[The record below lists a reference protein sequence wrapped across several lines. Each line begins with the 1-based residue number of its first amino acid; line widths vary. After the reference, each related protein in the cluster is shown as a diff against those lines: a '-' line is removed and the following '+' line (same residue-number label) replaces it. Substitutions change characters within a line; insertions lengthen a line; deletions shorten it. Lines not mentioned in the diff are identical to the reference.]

1 MWLGD
6 SKSAEYCIRT
16 YDDAYIVISMSD
28 TGELTEIELSCVQR
42 MEDREVMR
50 KFWCNVSEM
59 RK

>member
-6 SKSAEYCIRT
+6 SKSAEHYVST

-50 KFWCNVSEM
+50 KFWRNVSKDE
-59 RK
+59 